1 MHSGQENELYLLLL
15 QYCCLFAYRVF
26 NYWNKLLVIILTNKK
41 LLSLDY
47 NTLYSLSY
55 FDAVYSCKFKDT
67 LEKM

>member
-1 MHSGQENELYLLLL
+1 MGKKMNFACYYSTVACLLTEFL
-15 QYCCLFAYRVF
+15 